1 MFSCSFQHFRF
12 FGFPL
17 VPSFLLASLF
27 LPPFPRCGF
36 CSPQF
41 SQPFGHFSTTKALT
55 PLRCHLSAEVSSLTS
70 LTLPNVPPSTTVTAH
85 MSLFPPP
92 QRIRCFS
99 GFALRSEARRCF
111 PLNQV
116 RFLRTTAS
124 PPVAPHDASRRR
136 SFHWLQGLWLSL
148 TRTFTV
154 LCKRLYERT
163 NAELQLG
170 LKRGYSVKLGTHRTA
185 LQSLCRYERSL
196 GTNISVSG
204 FQIPQEAVECR
215 CWC

>member
-1 MFSCSFQHFRF
+1 
-12 FGFPL
+12 
-17 VPSFLLASLF
+17 
-27 LPPFPRCGF
+27 
-36 CSPQF
+36 
-41 SQPFGHFSTTKALT
+41 
-55 PLRCHLSAEVSSLTS
+55 
-70 LTLPNVPPSTTVTAH
+70 

-170 LKRGYSVKLGTHRTA
+170 IVLFPLGEVAAVPLAFHVFTLKAPQFLILSLIFFIITLRNACKLAT
-185 LQSLCRYERSL
+185 L
-196 GTNISVSG
+196 
-204 FQIPQEAVECR
+204 ECR
-215 CWC
+215 